1 MSWQNRNSKIAADE
15 TFAVYPFIQY
25 VHDGA
30 KLDPRSE
37 TGGFAMPVEQAEL
50 LGTVPAGADPRT
62 LTFSNGEF
70 EEVHFVDWLEIVP
83 LTTRFAW
90 IKDGVRLQEYVE
102 GARGKLQLLAYVK
115 DREGNW
121 AGPVMLTVKGT
132 AGKDLST
139 AVKQHKARVR
149 KATKGK
155 APACY
160 FSCLIRTGEPEMRGK
175 QRKSRV
181 TPIVLGE
188 VDFDPDTFYVGDAI
202 ADRIEKEWEEYK
214 RWAEAWRSPGPNGE
228 GEISEGESEEEATP
242 KGLPERAV
250 ETYREFQEWVS
261 VRLPFKSAK
270 YGANATVGDLYDA
283 GDVEALKALIAW
295 CESRPKH
302 ADVKEA
308 AEAALEA
315 LENGGQ
321 EAVEAIPF

>member
-1 MSWQNRNSKIAADE
+1 MSWQNRNSKITADE

-25 VHDGA
+25 VHDGS

-50 LGTVPAGADPRT
+50 LETAPAGADTRT
-62 LTFSNGEF
+62 LTFSNGES
-70 EEVHFVDWLEIVP
+70 EEVYFVDWLEIVP

-115 DREGNW
+115 DRDGNW

-132 AGKDLST
+132 AGKDLSG

-160 FSCLIRTGEPEMRGK
+160 FSCLIRTGEPEMRGR

-181 TPIVLGE
+181 TPIILEE
-188 VDFDPDTFYVGDAI
+188 VDFDPDTYYVGDAI
-202 ADRIEKEWEEYK
+202 ADRIEQEWEEYK
-214 RWAEAWRSPGPNGE
+214 RWAEAWKNPGPNGE
-228 GEISEGESEEEATP
+228 GEISEEETEETTP

-261 VRLPFKSAK
+261 VRLPFRSQK
-270 YGANATVGDLYDA
+270 YGAEATIGDLYDA
-283 GDVEALKALIAW
+283 GDVEALKALVAW
-295 CESRPKH
+295 CESRPQH
-302 ADVKEA
+302 ADVKDA
-308 AEAALEA
+308 ALAALEA
-315 LENGGQ
+315 LEKSEGG
-321 EAVEAIPF
+321 EAEEIPF